1 MTGKVNVDDVFI
13 STYYDSQT
21 ILAATKSMTM
31 IRVCNHNIYGT
42 FLGRL
47 SEVGFTFSSFFLYCS
62 FAF

>member
-31 IRVCNHNIYGT
+31 IRVSNYNIYGT

-47 SEVGFTFSSFFLYCS
+47 
-62 FAF
+62 

>member
-42 FLGRL
+42 F
-47 SEVGFTFSSFFLYCS
+47 
-62 FAF
+62 